1 MFRRA
6 QAPAGWRAM
15 AMALAT
21 LAIALRILLPA
32 GFMLQT
38 SGRDLPGLVI
48 CTGQGAMTLAADG
61 TLQSDTEDGSAANT
75 ETHPCAFSSAVVGF
89 TAPLAVGVALSLPLS
104 SPVTA
109 PRLMTQRPGLGL
121 AAPPP
126 PTTGPPIQI

>member
-15 AMALAT
+15 AMALAA
-21 LAIALRILLPA
+21 LAIALRVLLPA
-32 GFMLQT
+32 GFMLQA
-38 SGRDLPGLVI
+38 SGSDLPGLVI

-61 TLQSDTEDGSAANT
+61 TLQPDSQDDKAANT
-75 ETHPCAFSSAVVGF
+75 DTHPCAFSAAAVGF
-89 TAPLAVGVALSLPLS
+89 TAPLAVAIALALPLS

>member
-6 QAPAGWRAM
+6 TAPAGWRAM
-15 AMALAT
+15 AMALAS
-21 LAIALRILLPA
+21 LAIALRVLLPT
-32 GFMLQT
+32 GFMLQAT
-38 SGRDLPGLVI
+38 GSELPGLVI

-61 TLQSDTEDGSAANT
+61 TLQPEGPDKGQADKD
-75 ETHPCAFSSAVVGF
+75 THPCAFSATAMGF
-89 TAPLAVGVALSLPLS
+89 TAPLALGVALVLALS